1 MSEQKTAIV
10 TGASRGIGHAVAERF
25 RSLGWRVITVS
36 RSPIPGGC
44 PRSQEHNTHVC
55 MDLSDLSQIGQ
66 MVETLRP
73 MLGDSKLHALV
84 NNAGVSPKGP
94 GGSRVN
100 SLTTDMQT
108 WQEMYNTNFFAP
120 LALTRGFAQELSNA
134 HGAVVNLCS
143 IAGYRVHPFAGSA
156 YASSK
161 AAQRDLRV
169 DDARS
174 AGRQDGRVDLARCD
188 GVDAHV
194 QRRHVIGHFARQR
207 RQRRLRTGVSGTGKR
222 VHAVAG
228 DRAQVYDGAVRVRQF
243 LRKAARQG
251 QRRKDCLLYTSPSPR
266 DQRGSRMPSSA

>member
-1 MSEQKTAIV
+1 MNNVEHETEQKTAIV

-36 RSPIPGGC
+36 RSPIPLGC
-44 PRSQEHNTHVC
+44 PRSAEHNTHFC

-66 MVETLRP
+66 MVDMLRP
-73 MLGDSKLHALV
+73 MLPDGKLHALV

-108 WQEMYNTNFFAP
+108 WQAMYNTNFFAP

-134 HGAVVNLCS
+134 AGSVVNLCS

-161 AAQRDLRV
+161 AALASLTRWVKGLPPAASASGFGPGTRSGNAQRAPR
-169 DDARS
+169 RS
-174 AGRQDGRVDLARCD
+174 LWCCR
-188 GVDAHV
+188 
-194 QRRHVIGHFARQR
+194 
-207 RQRRLRTGVSGTGKR
+207 
-222 VHAVAG
+222 
-228 DRAQVYDGAVRVRQF
+228 
-243 LRKAARQG
+243 
-251 QRRKDCLLYTSPSPR
+251 PSPM
-266 DQRGSRMPSSA
+266 GSRWR

>member
-1 MSEQKTAIV
+1 MTHIEHKTEQKSEQKTAIV

-161 AAQRDLRV
+161 AALASLTREMANDMAPLNVRV
-169 DDARS
+169 NAIAPGEIDTAILS
-174 AGRQDGRVDLARCD
+174 PGTSHIVDTQIPL
-188 GVDAHV
+188 
-194 QRRHVIGHFARQR
+194 
-207 RQRRLRTGVSGTGKR
+207 RRLGTTAEVADLVEFLCSERASYITG
-222 VHAVAG
+222 AEIPI
-228 DRAQVYDGAVRVRQF
+228 DG
-243 LRKAARQG
+243 G
-251 QRRKDCLLYTSPSPR
+251 QRI
-266 DQRGSRMPSSA
+266 

>member
-44 PRSQEHNTHVC
+44 PRSQEPNTHVC

-66 MVETLRP
+66 MVDTLRP

-94 GGSRVN
+94 GGARVN

-161 AAQRDLRV
+161 AA
-169 DDARS
+169 
-174 AGRQDGRVDLARCD
+174 LASLTREMAND
-188 GVDAHV
+188 MAP
-194 QRRHVIGHFARQR
+194 
-207 RQRRLRTGVSGTGKR
+207 LN
-222 VHAVAG
+222 
-228 DRAQVYDGAVRVRQF
+228 VRVNAIAPGPVWTPLNPADKSPEDIAKFGADTDMRRPAQPEELSPAYVF
-243 LRKAARQG
+243 LA
-251 QRRKDCLLYTSPSPR
+251 SPACSSYITGIILPVT
-266 DQRGSRMPSSA
+266 GSVGN